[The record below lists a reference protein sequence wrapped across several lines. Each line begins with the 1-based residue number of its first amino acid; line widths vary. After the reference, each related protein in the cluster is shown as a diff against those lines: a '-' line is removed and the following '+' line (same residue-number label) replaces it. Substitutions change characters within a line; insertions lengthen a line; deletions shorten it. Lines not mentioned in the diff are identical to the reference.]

1 MKVINED
8 DNFALDFVKVKN
20 CNRFMISVS
29 LFSVIKIKHK
39 EKSEIHY
46 KEANH
51 KKKETPK
58 KEGKCSVTN
67 VRICMRNS
75 DIKRKTKHFISIM
88 SNVLI
93 TCNSIYSG

>member
-8 DNFALDFVKVKN
+8 NNFALDFVKVKN

-51 KKKETPK
+51 QK
-58 KEGKCSVTN
+58 
-67 VRICMRNS
+67 
-75 DIKRKTKHFISIM
+75 KRKLPRRKESVQLLMYGF
-88 SNVLI
+88 V
-93 TCNSIYSG
+93 